1 MSETPGAVLC
11 KEEILER
18 CAAGQPEPLI
28 RHFHEDQVH
37 GAKYDLRMAET
48 GMVLPTGKVVKADS
62 ETPYTSL
69 ILLDPGQTVFVSTR
83 EQLEMPRNL
92 VGNMSIKGDL
102 SRDGVLSLT
111 GLIVDPGFTT
121 GPSGDGRL
129 HFRLANL
136 GPRPVAL
143 QPGKT
148 AIASIQFLPLAK
160 ETEPVG
166 PVPNVWDDPQ
176 RLKEGLGF
184 IEDLNDLQREV
195 AGLRRDFEAQ
205 RRSVEI
211 VVAAA
216 IGLILATLLG
226 VALAALLSLGANSD
240 LVEAA
245 GSVIPDDPR
254 GQVLFVLSFFGL
266 GVIMWAIVVG
276 WARGRRPLVPVPVGH
291 RRNEHEAFRDLA
303 VSRARR
309 ICLGIAATGL
319 ATWGSIAIAMAVFEA
334 STAIDVVVGV
344 VVAIA
349 VACAVLTWV
358 WKPITQGDVDRRLK
372 RWEDGE

>member
-1 MSETPGAVLC
+1 MSETSAAVLC
-11 KEEILER
+11 KEEIVER
-18 CAAGQPEPLI
+18 CAESQPVPLI
-28 RHFHEDQVH
+28 RDFEESQVH

-48 GMVLPTGKVVKADS
+48 GLVLPHGKVVLPDS
-62 ETPYTSL
+62 HKPHTSL
-69 ILLDPGQTVFVSTR
+69 ILLEPGQTTFVSTR
-83 EQLEMPRNL
+83 EQLHMPRNL

-102 SRDGVLSLT
+102 SREGILSLT

-160 ETEPVG
+160 ETESVK
-166 PVPNVWDDPQ
+166 PVPIVWDDPQ
-176 RLKEGLGF
+176 SLKEGLGF
-184 IEDLNDLQREV
+184 IDDLKELQRGV
-195 AGLRRDFEAQ
+195 AELRHDFESQ

-226 VALAALLSLGANSD
+226 VAVTALLSLGANSD

-245 GSVIPDDPR
+245 GNVIPDDGR
-254 GQVLFVLSFFGL
+254 GQLLFVIALFGL
-266 GVIMWAIVVG
+266 GAIMWAIVVG
-276 WARGRRPLVPVPVGH
+276 WARGRRPLMPVPVGY

-303 VSRARR
+303 VSRVRWV
-309 ICLGIAATGL
+309 CVGVAAAGL
-319 ATWGSIAIAMAVFEA
+319 VVWGSLAIAMEVLNATAAV
-334 STAIDVVVGV
+334 DVVVGV
-344 VVAIA
+344 VIA
-349 VACAVLTWV
+349 TAAAWAVLKWA
-358 WKPITQGDVDRRLK
+358 WSPITQSDVDKRLK
-372 RWEDGE
+372 EWQE

>member
-1 MSETPGAVLC
+1 MSETAGAVLC

-18 CAAGQPEPLI
+18 CAAGRPDALI
-28 RHFHEDQVH
+28 RHFDEEQVH
-37 GAKYDLRMAET
+37 GAKYDLRIAET
-48 GMVLPTGKVVKADS
+48 GMVLPNGKVVRADS

-69 ILLDPGQTVFVSTR
+69 ILLGPGQTVFVSTR
-83 EQLEMPRNL
+83 EQLHMPRDL

-102 SRDGVLSLT
+102 SREGILSLT

-148 AIASIQFLPLAK
+148 AIASVQFLPLAK
-160 ETEPVG
+160 KTDPVG

-184 IEDLNDLQREV
+184 IEDLNHLQREV
-195 AGLRRDFEAQ
+195 AGLRHDFEAQ

-216 IGLILATLLG
+216 IGVILATLLG
-226 VALAALLSLGANSD
+226 VAVAALLSLGANSD

-245 GSVIPDDPR
+245 GNVIPDDTR
-254 GQVLFVLSFFGL
+254 GQWLFVLAFFGL
-266 GVIMWAIVVG
+266 GTIMWAIVVG
-276 WARGRRPLVPVPVGH
+276 WARGRRPLIPVPVGH

-303 VSRARR
+303 VSRVRWV
-309 ICLGIAATGL
+309 CLGVAAAGL
-319 ATWGSIAIAMAVFEA
+319 ATWGSIAIAMEVFEA
-334 STAIDVVVGV
+334 SAAIDVVVGV
-344 VVAIA
+344 VVAA
-349 VACAVLTWV
+349 VAAWIVLTWA
-358 WKPITQGDVDRRLK
+358 WDPITQSDVDGRLK
-372 RWEDGE
+372 KWQEGE

>member
-1 MSETPGAVLC
+1 MSDTAGAVLC

-18 CAAGQPEPLI
+18 CAADQARPLI
-28 RHFHEDQVH
+28 RDFEEDQVH
-37 GAKYDLRMAET
+37 GAKYDLRMAKT
-48 GMVLPTGKVVKADS
+48 GMVLPNGTVVRADS
-62 ETPYTSL
+62 RTPYTGL
-69 ILLDPGQTVFVSTR
+69 ILLAPGQTVFVSTR
-83 EQLEMPRNL
+83 EQLHMPRNL

-102 SRDGVLSLT
+102 SREGILSLT

-136 GPRPVAL
+136 GPRSVAL
-143 QPGKT
+143 KPGET
-148 AIASIQFLPLAK
+148 AVASIQFLPLAEK
-160 ETEPVG
+160 TDPVG

-176 RLKEGLGF
+176 SLKEGLGF

-195 AGLRRDFEAQ
+195 TGLRRDFEAQ

-226 VALAALLSLGANSD
+226 VAVSALLSLGANSD

-245 GSVIPDDPR
+245 GNVIPDDAR
-254 GQVLFVLSFFGL
+254 GQWLFVLALFGL
-266 GVIMWAIVVG
+266 GAIMWAIVVG
-276 WARGRRPLVPVPVGH
+276 WARGRRPLIPVPVGH

-303 VSRARR
+303 VSRTRR
-309 ICLGIAATGL
+309 VCGGVAAAGL
-319 ATWGSIAIAMAVFEA
+319 ATWGSVAIAMEVFEA
-334 STAIDVVVGV
+334 TTAVDVVVGV
-344 VVAIA
+344 VVATA
-349 VACAVLTWV
+349 AAWAVLTWA
-358 WKPITQGDVDRRLK
+358 WDPITQSDVDGRLK
-372 RWEDGE
+372 EWQEGQ

>member
-1 MSETPGAVLC
+1 MSATAGAVLC
-11 KEEILER
+11 KEEILGR
-18 CAAGQPEPLI
+18 CTADQAEPLI
-28 RHFHEDQVH
+28 RHFDEDQVH
-37 GAKYDLRMAET
+37 GAKYDLRMAEA
-48 GMVLPTGKVVKADS
+48 GMVLPNGRVVRADS
-62 ETPYTSL
+62 KTPYTSL

-83 EQLEMPRNL
+83 EQLHMPRDL

-102 SRDGVLSLT
+102 SREGILSLT
-111 GLIVDPGFTT
+111 GLIVNPGFTT

-160 ETEPVG
+160 ETDPVG

-176 RLKEGLGF
+176 SLKEGLGF
-184 IEDLNDLQREV
+184 IEDLNHLQREV
-195 AGLRRDFEAQ
+195 AGLRHDFEAQ

-226 VALAALLSLGANSD
+226 VAVAALLSLGANSD
-240 LVEAA
+240 LVESA
-245 GSVIPDDPR
+245 GNVIPDDAR
-254 GQVLFVLSFFGL
+254 GQWLFVLAFFGL

-276 WARGRRPLVPVPVGH
+276 WARGRRPLVPVPVGY

-303 VSRARR
+303 VSRARWV
-309 ICLGIAATGL
+309 CLGIAAAGL
-319 ATWGSIAIAMAVFEA
+319 ATWGSIAVTMGVFEA
-334 STAIDVVVGV
+334 STAIDVGVGV
-344 VVAIA
+344 VVAA
-349 VACAVLTWV
+349 ASAWAVLTWA
-358 WKPITQGDVDRRLK
+358 WNPITQSDVDRHLK
-372 RWEDGE
+372 SWQEET